1 MKLRFKPFDLY
12 VNSYT
17 SSTTRKR
24 SEDCAVKVLDLTE
37 SYIKA
42 KVLGSKLYSVSVEY
56 DLKKVRK
63 SSCDCAF
70 SFGPVC
76 KHVVK
81 VLEVADLELEAQ
93 QIYPE
98 YFEQLKLEDGGDDFH
113 VFEYTFKD
121 FNFSKLT
128 NTFIY
133 KNASQQPDDYRRGF
147 FDMYPIMLK
156 LNEGVFNDTYT
167 FKKTENVR
175 VKFEDGNLTLS
186 CKCNQRKDKLCEHQ
200 VQVLF
205 NLKDRPKLRTFFDEV
220 LREEVMREFAS
231 DFGLEGANNIEDY
244 FSLAYKNDDLLIA
257 PLKKEIL
264 AVTKEDNLKIKQALL
279 SPKTNS
285 LFFQLKEATNH
296 LFLVLTKHK
305 YYNSVSIDLYS
316 SGLTK
321 EGTLK
326 NPLEKISPLDLMW
339 KTDDIEQIR
348 FYAGL
353 IKLQNGLMDDSSEKD
368 VQAIKEIISN
378 PIKYPFYL
386 HDATLSESVKASS
399 LIGCQLLRMDSDVV
413 LNVTLKDDFYEVEAF
428 VIHKDEQVSIKNLKL
443 LFGSFI
449 KFKDDVFF
457 IENLHYMK
465 VIEYFKKNNQILVIH
480 QSKYED
486 FQQEV
491 LMPLEDK
498 IKINYTYFKKPTKK
512 LTQEFKLE
520 KNIRKKIYLADA
532 EEYIQLVPV
541 VDYNQVEVP
550 ILSKKQ
556 IYTQDAKGNSY
567 IIDRDEQL
575 EIGFLSVLLRQCPDF
590 EEQLN
595 LDSFYIHRKHFLEE
609 GWFFDAFE
617 TWRSIDV
624 EIYGFSQLK
633 NNNYNSNKAS
643 VTVGLSSGLDWFET
657 SVKVSFGNQ
666 EVDLKQLQK
675 ALKNHAKFV
684 TLNDG
689 TMGMLPEEWI
699 EKFSKYFR
707 AGEVNKNTIRTPKIN
722 FSEIDDLFDADEIDA
737 DIHEEI
743 SQYKNRFE
751 SFQEIKNTEV
761 PSTLNAELRDYQ
773 KQGLNWL
780 NFLDDFQFGGCL
792 ADDMGLGK
800 TIQII
805 AFILSQREKRDFNT
819 NLIVV
824 PTSLI
829 FNWVREME
837 KFAPSIRFKVVY
849 GNDRIKN
856 TKDFDNYEVILT
868 SYGTLLSDIYYLKDY
883 RFNYAFLDESQA
895 IKNPSSQRYKSV
907 RLLQSRNKIV
917 LTGTPVENNTF
928 DLYGQFSFACPGLLG
943 NMTYFKE
950 VYAIPI
956 DKFKDT
962 GRARELQKKIN
973 PFLLRRTKKQVAT
986 ELPEKTEMV
995 IYCEMGDEQR
1005 RVYDAYKDEFRAF
1018 LLASKNKRKNMDT
1031 MYILA
1036 GLTKLRQICNSPAL
1050 LNEESFYGNDSAKLD
1065 VLLEEIKSKAP
1076 YHKMIVFSQF
1086 VGMLELIKERL
1097 EAEEISFEYLTGKT
1111 KNREER
1117 VENFQTNESVRVF
1130 LISLKAG
1137 GTGLNLTEADYVYL
1151 VDPWWNPSVENQ
1163 AIDRCYRIG
1172 QKKNVV
1178 AVRLISPNTIEDK
1191 IIQLQDA
1198 KKDLVNDIVKTDDSI
1213 LKNISKDQLLT
1224 LFDEL

>member
-1 MKLRFKPFDLY
+1 MKLCFKPFDLY

-17 SSTTRKR
+17 SKATRER
-24 SEDCAVKVLDLTE
+24 SVQCAVKNLDLSE
-37 SYIKA
+37 NIIKA
-42 KVLGSKLYSVSVEY
+42 KVLGSRLYDVQIKYNER
-56 DLKKVRK
+56 KVK
-63 SSCDCAF
+63 SSNCSCDF
-70 SFGPVC
+70 LLGPVC

-81 VLEVADLELEAQ
+81 LLEVADQELEKQ
-93 QIYPE
+93 NLYTS
-98 YFEQLKLEDGGDDFH
+98 YFEQLKIDNNEDQFH

-121 FNFSKLT
+121 FDFEKLT

-133 KNASQQPDDYRRGF
+133 KNASKQPDDYRRGY
-147 FDMYPIMLK
+147 FDIYPVSIGV
-156 LNEGVFNDTYT
+156 NEGVFKDTYT
-167 FKKTENVR
+167 FFKTESVR
-175 VKFEDGNLTLS
+175 VKYKNRDLTLS

-205 NLKDRPKLRTFFDEV
+205 NLKDRVNLRVFFDTKLREKT
-220 LREEVMREFAS
+220 LREFAV
-231 DFGLEGANNIEDY
+231 DYGLENVIKINDY
-244 FSLAYKNDDLLIA
+244 FNLGYKNDELVISSVN
-257 PLKKEIL
+257 KEIIP
-264 AVTKEDNLKIKQALL
+264 VTKEDNLKIKNALKVP
-279 SPKTNS
+279 SSEIIFDKTDSQEN
-285 LFFQLKEATNH
+285 K
-296 LFLVLTKHK
+296 FLVISKHK
-305 YYNSVSIDLYS
+305 YYDSVVIELYS

-321 EGTLK
+321 DGAIK
-326 NPLEKISPLDLMW
+326 NPLNKLVPIDLMW
-339 KTDDIEQIR
+339 KTKDADQIR

-353 IKLQNGLMDDSSEKD
+353 TKLQNSHMDNFSDKD
-368 VQAIKEIISN
+368 VQIVKEIILN
-378 PIKYPFYL
+378 PINYTFYI
-386 HDATLSESVKASS
+386 HDSSKSENIKANSITKCKLSILKT
-399 LIGCQLLRMDSDVV
+399 DVV
-413 LNVTLKDDFYEVEAF
+413 LDVTLKDDFYEVTAF
-428 VIHKDEQVSIKNLKL
+428 ILNNDEKIAINNIKL
-443 LFGSFI
+443 LFSSFV
-449 KFKDDVFF
+449 KFKEDVFF
-457 IENLHYMK
+457 VENIHYMK
-465 VIEYFKKNNQILVIH
+465 VIEFFKRNNQVLVIH
-480 QSKYED
+480 ASKYET
-486 FQQEV
+486 FQEEV
-491 LMPLEDK
+491 LLPLEDK
-498 IKINYTYFKKPTKK
+498 LKINYTYFKKPSKK
-512 LTQEFKLE
+512 LLQEFRLT
-520 KNIRKKIYLADA
+520 KNIQKKVYLSDA
-532 EEYIQLVPV
+532 EDYIQIVPV
-541 VDYNQVEVP
+541 VDYNQIEVP

-567 IIDRDEQL
+567 LIDRDEKL
-575 EIGFLSVLLRQCPDF
+575 ELGFLSVLLRQHSDF

-595 LDSFYIHRKHFLEE
+595 LDSFYIHRNQFLEE
-609 GWFFDAFE
+609 GWFFDVFE

-624 EIYGFSQLK
+624 EIFGFSQLK
-633 NNNYNSNKAS
+633 NNRYNPHKAN

-657 SVKVSFGNQ
+657 SVKLSYGNQ

-684 TLNDG
+684 ALSDG

-707 AGEVNKNTIRTPKIN
+707 SGELHKNTIRTPKVN
-722 FSEIDDLFDADEIDA
+722 FSEVNELFEVEQIDE
-737 DIHEEI
+737 
-743 SQYKNRFE
+743 KTNN
-751 SFQEIKNTEV
+751 EIKEYKSKFLDFEKIENCKV
-761 PSTLNAELRDYQ
+761 PTSLNAELRDYQ

-780 NFLDDFQFGGCL
+780 NFLDDFGFGGCL

-805 AFILSQREKRDFNT
+805 AFILSQREKRKFNT

-829 FNWVREME
+829 FNWVKEIE
-837 KFAPSIRFKVVY
+837 KFAPSINYKVLY

-856 TKDFDNYEVILT
+856 TKGFDQYEIVLT
-868 SYGTLLSDIYYLKDY
+868 SYGTLLSDIYYLKEY
-883 RFNYAFLDESQA
+883 RFNYIFLDESQA

-907 RLLQSRNKIV
+907 RLLHSRNKIV

-962 GRARELQKKIN
+962 VRARELQIKVN
-973 PFLLRRTKKQVAT
+973 PFLLRRTKKQVAK

-995 IYCEMGDEQR
+995 IYCEMGEEQR
-1005 RVYDAYKDEFRAF
+1005 RVYDAYKEEFRAF

-1031 MYILA
+1031 MYVLA

-1050 LNEESFYGNDSAKLD
+1050 LNEESYYGDDSAKLD

-1086 VGMLELIKERL
+1086 VGMLELVKDRL
-1097 EAEEISFEYLTGKT
+1097 ENEGISFEYLTGQT

-1117 VENFQTNESVRVF
+1117 VENFQSNNEIRVF

-1191 IIQLQDA
+1191 IIQLQDS
-1198 KKDLVNDIVKTDDSI
+1198 KKDLVSDIIKTDESI
-1213 LKNISKDQLLT
+1213 LKSIDKENLLS
-1224 LFDEL
+1224 LFD